1 MSNTPIA
8 VVTVPLTEW
17 NETLSLLKDI
27 SQQVKELTNREQKE
41 LLTPREVCEVLKISR
56 STFER
61 YMNDGVFEVVQ
72 VSKKKYSKKLIRY
85 SHIEELIRKGVV

>member
-1 MSNTPIA
+1 MSDSQIA
-8 VVTVPLTEW
+8 VVTVPLNEW
-17 NETLSLLKDI
+17 NETLRLIKDI

-41 LLTPREVCEVLKISR
+41 LLTPKEVCEVLKISR

-61 YMNDGVFEVVQ
+61 YMNDGIFEVVQ

-85 SHIEELIRKGVV
+85 SHLEDLIKKGVV